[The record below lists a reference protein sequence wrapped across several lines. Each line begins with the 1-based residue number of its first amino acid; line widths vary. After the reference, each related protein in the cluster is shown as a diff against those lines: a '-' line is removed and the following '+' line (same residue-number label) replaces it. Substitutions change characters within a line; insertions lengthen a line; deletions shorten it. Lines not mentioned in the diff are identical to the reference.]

1 MVMRELFCTKVL
13 VEQEF
18 FPLPAKLIIVHAFE
32 TIGATTNYTGA
43 TLTWHLG
50 FVEPCIVRSSKRL
63 FIIKSFCMFSDSQ
76 IAEWR
81 YDI

>member
-1 MVMRELFCTKVL
+1 MVMRELFFKKVL

-18 FPLPAKLIIVHAFE
+18 FPLPAKVITVHAFE
-32 TIGATTNYTGA
+32 TIGA

-63 FIIKSFCMFSDSQ
+63 FVIKRFCVFSDSQ

>member
-1 MVMRELFCTKVL
+1 MKELFCKKVP

-18 FPLPAKLIIVHAFE
+18 FPLPTKMITVHAFE
-32 TIGATTNYTGA
+32 TIGA

-50 FVEPCIVRSSKRL
+50 FVGLCIVRSSKRL
-63 FIIKSFCMFSDSQ
+63 FIIKRFCVFSDSQ
-76 IAEWR
+76 IAEWW